1 MSYRL
6 FVIARALHVLSL
18 IIWIGGLATVTTVIL
33 PAMHQFDSSE
43 QKAWLFDQVERRFR
57 PQARIA
63 WLIVGMTGL
72 YMLAWLGAWARFVD
86 VHYWWMDLMVALWAV
101 FGLILFVMEPLI
113 VGPRMR
119 AQLTN
124 ESTQALT
131 RTQTLHWILLV
142 ISLLVIGFVIA
153 GIYGVV

>member
-43 QKAWLFDQVERRFR
+43 QKARLFDQVERRFR

-63 WLIVGMTGL
+63 WLIVGVTGL
-72 YMLAWLGAWARFVD
+72 YMLAWLGAWARFAD
-86 VHYWWMDLMVALWAV
+86 IHYWWMDLMIALWAV
-101 FGLILFVMEPLI
+101 FGLILFVVEPLI

-119 AQLTN
+119 TKLTN
-124 ESTQALT
+124 ESTQALA
-131 RTQTLHWILLV
+131 RIQTLHWILLV
-142 ISLLVIGFVIA
+142 LSLLVIGSVVA
-153 GIYGVV
+153 GIYGV